1 MGMDGADDE
10 ESRNRG
16 GDDWGAVREHA
27 AAALLQLSHNNLRF
41 KTQALQRGAI
51 EPLVAVQETGSQRA
65 REKASAL
72 LRILTESPN
81 QEGGE
86 GEALYAR
93 ALYRRGARGGHMNN
107 TMGAGSEAAS
117 KSESAQF

>member
-10 ESRNRG
+10 ESTNRG

-41 KTQALQRGAI
+41 KVQALQRGAI
-51 EPLVAVQETGSQRA
+51 EPLVALQETGSHRA
-65 REKASAL
+65 KEKATTL

-81 QEGGE
+81 QDGVE
-86 GEALYAR
+86 GEALYTR
-93 ALYRRGARGGHMNN
+93 ALYRRGVHMNN
-107 TMGAGSEAAS
+107 AKGAGSEIAS